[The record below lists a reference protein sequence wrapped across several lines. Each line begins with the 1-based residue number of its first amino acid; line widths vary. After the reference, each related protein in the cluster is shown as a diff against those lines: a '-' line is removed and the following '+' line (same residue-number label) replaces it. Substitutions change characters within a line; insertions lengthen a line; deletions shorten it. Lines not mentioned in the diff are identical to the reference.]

1 MLEESFNQVYT
12 KFKLHFYRTV
22 FSRFQNREASLTA
35 VETFCMEVILALK
48 EPTINEFASFVHISS
63 PNAAYKVN
71 SLIQKGYLEKVRS
84 ESDRREYHLCPT
96 PKYYEYYNVS
106 YAYLDT
112 VIDRIQQRFSPEEI
126 ARLTEMLD
134 IVCNE
139 LMPEIPLPAEAGK
152 DNPIV

>member
-1 MLEESFNQVYT
+1 MLKASFAQIYT
-12 KFKLHFYRTV
+12 KFKMHFYRQV
-22 FSRFQNREASLTA
+22 FSRFQSREATLTT
-35 VETFCMEVILALK
+35 VETFCMEIIQALNK
-48 EPTINEFASFVHISS
+48 PTINEFASFIQISP

-106 YAYLDT
+106 CAYLDT